1 MPKRRYWAMRT
12 SRNTE
17 DHRSFIRDELFNR
30 GLLRQGWGYIES
42 QNLRVINK
50 LWLESGWGTTS
61 EEQKK
66 AWHHWRMLLDE
77 APELYRHDSMNLDDV
92 VLVPNMPAD
101 ARFTL
106 CAIVG
111 EYQFDLSSDPRA
123 GGDFRHMLPV
133 KVLTPSGGVSN
144 ASKLVTAGLRRAM
157 KARSR
162 MWSLDTHAEAIES
175 IIRMANSPEGKD
187 LLLGIE
193 PEERADAIVEKVFE
207 EPSEGPLAP
216 VVSDLRNEFS
226 NEAWE
231 HVLRAAL
238 EPLAR
243 ETEVIHTGGPNE
255 QGADVVIHYPNP
267 FEPEKPFVVAIQV
280 KDWVG
285 TAGAEVGEQL
295 EKTVRSYQG
304 SKGHQAKPG
313 LLVGIYAALT
323 RADASPELIER
334 CKIIEKQHHIS
345 VKPIAKDNL
354 MRVTLRG
361 LLKR

>member
-42 QNLRVINK
+42 QNLRTIAK
-50 LWLESGWGTTS
+50 LWLESAWGTTS
-61 EEQKK
+61 EEQRK
-66 AWHHWRMLLDE
+66 AWHQWRMLLDE
-77 APELYRHDSMNLDDV
+77 SPDPVRHDSMNFGDV
-92 VLVPNMPAD
+92 VLVPNIPED

-111 EYQFDLSSDPRA
+111 RYQFDLSSDPR
-123 GGDFRHMLPV
+123 GLGDFRHALPV
-133 KVLTPSGGVSN
+133 EIVTPREGVSN

-162 MWSLDTHAEAIES
+162 MWSLDMHAETIKS
-175 IIRMANSPEGKD
+175 IIQTANSPEGKD

-193 PEERADAIVEKVFE
+193 PEERADAILEKVFE

-216 VVSDLRNEFS
+216 VVRDLRNEFS

-231 HVLRAAL
+231 HVLRAPI
-238 EPLAR
+238 EPLAK
-243 ETEVIHTGGPNE
+243 EAEVFHTGGPDE
-255 QGADVVIHYPNP
+255 QGADIVVHYPNP
-267 FEPEKPFVVAIQV
+267 FEPEKPFVIAVQV

-285 TAGAEVGEQL
+285 AAGGQVDEQF
-295 EKTVRSYQG
+295 EKVVRSRIRQASSQTRNTSWRLRCFDSGRRQSGTNG
-304 SKGHQAKPG
+304 SVQD
-313 LLVGIYAALT
+313 Y
-323 RADASPELIER
+323 
-334 CKIIEKQHHIS
+334 
-345 VKPIAKDNL
+345 
-354 MRVTLRG
+354 
-361 LLKR
+361 

>member
-1 MPKRRYWAMRT
+1 MRT
-12 SRNTE
+12 SRNSE
-17 DHRSFIRDELFNR
+17 DHRSFIRDELVSR
-30 GLLRQGWGYIES
+30 GLLRQGWGYIDS
-42 QNLRVINK
+42 QDLRTITK
-50 LWLESGWGTTS
+50 LWLESAWEKTS
-61 EEQKK
+61 EEQRK
-66 AWHHWRMLLDE
+66 AWHQWRMLLDE
-77 APELYRHDSMNLDDV
+77 APEPVRHDSMNLGDV
-92 VLVPNMPAD
+92 ILVPNMPAD

-106 CAIVG
+106 CVIAG
-111 EYQFDLSSDPRA
+111 RYQFDLSSDPHA
-123 GGDFRHMLPV
+123 AGDFRHALPV
-133 KVLTPSGGVSN
+133 KILTPQEGVSN

-175 IIRMANSPEGKD
+175 IIQMANSPEGKD

-193 PEERADAIVEKVFE
+193 PEERADAILEKVFE

-216 VVSDLRNEFS
+216 VVRNLRNEFS

-231 HVLRAAL
+231 HILRAAI

-243 ETEVIHTGGPNE
+243 EAEVLHTGGPDE
-255 QGADVVIHYPNP
+255 QGADVVVHYPNP
-267 FEPEKPFVVAIQV
+267 FEPEKPFVIAIQV

-285 TAGAEVGEQL
+285 AAGGQVGEQL
-295 EKTVRSYQG
+295 KKIVRSYQG
-304 SKGHQAKPG
+304 PDKHQPKPG
-313 LLVGIYAALT
+313 TLVGIYVALT
-323 RADASPELIER
+323 QADASPELIEQ
-334 CKIIEKQHHIS
+334 CKIIEEQHHIP